1 MHVVKQFA
9 VRGTEVNS
17 ANQLEWNNETK
28 NESVTFTTD
37 VHATMNP
44 NTVTLAHIPM
54 YCRHTGLKYVSC
66 SPDMI
71 YSLY

>member
-37 VHATMNP
+37 VHTTMNP

-54 YCRHTGLKYVSC
+54 
-66 SPDMI
+66 
-71 YSLY
+71 

>member
-54 YCRHTGLKYVSC
+54 
-66 SPDMI
+66 
-71 YSLY
+71 